1 MKYFIHIRGANAVGK
16 TSTAR
21 SVIAQG
27 DFTVRQIKVAG
38 KEYPYTY
45 DEKRGWI
52 VTGRYDQKACG
63 GLDGV
68 ICDAR
73 IMKMYIER
81 LIKTVPCRVI
91 VFEAVMYGQT
101 FKFGK
106 ELDDMCRKAGFKYKA
121 VSLEP
126 DIKDLL
132 RNMQKRNGG
141 KPVKYESLTNVYVC
155 NSKAANRLKEAGI
168 YCDIVDPSKFSLED
182 LHLIVDRLVR

>member
-21 SVIAQG
+21 SCIAQG
-27 DFTVRQIKVAG
+27 DYQVRLIKVAG
-38 KEYPYTY
+38 KQYPYTY

-73 IMKMYIER
+73 LMKMYINR
-81 LIKTVPCRVI
+81 LMKNVQCRVI
-91 VFEAVMYGQT
+91 VFEAVMYGHT

-106 ELDDMCRKAGFKYKA
+106 ELDDMCKKAGFRYKA

-126 DIKDLL
+126 DIKVVLE
-132 RNMQKRNGG
+132 NMKKRNGG
-141 KPVKYESLTNVYVC
+141 KPVKYELLTNVYIC
-155 NSKAANRLKEAGI
+155 NSKAAIRLKEAGI
-168 YCDIVDPSKFSLED
+168 YCDIVDPSKYSPED
-182 LHLIVDRLVR
+182 LHMIVDKLVI

>member
-91 VFEAVMYGQT
+91 VFEAVMYGHT

-141 KPVKYESLTNVYVC
+141 KPVKYELLTNVYVC

-168 YCDIVDPSKFSLED
+168 YCDIVDPSKFSLQD